1 MKDSFLCRSEI
12 FEQKCDFWTKND
24 FKKKIFRIFYVLVTQ
39 NKAMSRV
46 LGPPSEEDIEAMKVK
61 KKAAEEAQYDRQVE
75 RQSTLEETLPEGT
88 DSGLI
93 ELALALLK
101 YSPRSRATPVQ
112 AMKSPFFD
120 PIHEKDQTI
129 KLPNGKV
136 VHMDLIRLSEEEE
149 SKLTTCL

>member
-1 MKDSFLCRSEI
+1 MRKYFLLYWAFS
-12 FEQKCDFWTKND
+12 DFY
-24 FKKKIFRIFYVLVTQ
+24 FLVTQ